1 MTYAQAQELAE
12 EWINGGVPRS
22 QQREVRVREFDL
34 GFVCWA
40 MPPGGGDAGPDGPG
54 SGSGGPGSGSGEA
67 RLVIA
72 RDSGASTLW
81 PALPVNEVVR
91 QYEEIYGRP
100 VAANP
105 AGAAK
110 PAPGPVE
117 ATSFLLSPPQWLQE
131 AGAAAIAAEAERL
144 GGGAAAPAPAPA
156 PVPAPAPTP
165 APAPV
170 EEPFAPMAPHA
181 PAVLTEPPVSDRPAG
196 DAPTMLAPPPG
207 HDEPF
212 VVPQPQPQP
221 QPHPQAASPVPP
233 TAAPPVGAEA
243 ATVLMPDG
251 LRTTGSDL
259 PDAPAPAGAE
269 AATMLM
275 PPASGGYGMPPVPP
289 SAEQP
294 PAAPPVGP
302 PAPAPAA
309 EPAPTLLAPPDSMP
323 GLMGL
328 PGAPATPPGAP
339 VEQAPTMLAPP
350 GGVPGLGGL
359 PGAPAGPPPPGAPV
373 EHAPTMLA
381 PPGGAPGLA
390 GLPGAPAAG
399 APSGGAP
406 QGGPG
411 RAPGSAPPPP
421 APAGLRGSAGS
432 PGAGAAAGG
441 LGRNS
446 GSAPPP
452 PPPAGLKHTPGSG
465 TPGGA
470 PGGRSAGSTPPP
482 PPPAGLR
489 AGDAPAPQGTPAGGT
504 PSAGVAYEA
513 TQLAGA
519 IDPAL
524 LGGPADPGTPPSGGP
539 AVPPPPGGPAAPAAP
554 VAGYGYPN
562 AGGAAGV
569 VPPAAVPGSPQPAP
583 VPPGV
588 PAVGPGYFAA
598 LSYRGPDGSEQKLL
612 HRSEPG
618 TPHPEWKILQDLRR
632 LNVPPEQVLELYTE
646 LESCDLPGGYCNR
659 MIAASW
665 PNVRLTHTAPYGRDH
680 ASRQAGMAE
689 LLDHLDELHQL
700 ASGAQRVRP
709 FRVPLP
715 APGTVQALPPLPP
728 QQLAQEVG
736 TAFGQNVFRYE
747 QRAVSRQGVP
757 EPVSQSLMWAGLPRD
772 FGPFFW
778 AQAQEGRPIPTLAE
792 LAAERGL
799 PAGPDFG
806 GYLVLGN
813 DYGRQLCVQYG
824 TANVVAVDVD
834 GTGQP
839 PRFVNSGVPE
849 FVRALALL
857 GRMWRLRY
865 GLTPDQAGRWTT
877 DFQAQLAAI
886 DPAALQNADTWW
898 AVLLEQFWDGL
909 L

>member
-1 MTYAQAQELAE
+1 MVTYAQAQELAE
-12 EWINGGVPRS
+12 EWINGGVPHG
-22 QQREVRVREFDL
+22 QQHEVRVREFDL

-40 MPPGGGDAGPDGPG
+40 VPPADGTGGDGGAAPGDG
-54 SGSGGPGSGSGEA
+54 SGAGGA

-91 QYEEIYGRP
+91 QYEEVYGRP

-131 AGAAAIAAEAERL
+131 AGAAAIAAEAEKL
-144 GGGAAAPAPAPA
+144 GGAPAAPA
-156 PVPAPAPTP
+156 PVPAPAP
-165 APAPV
+165 APV
-170 EEPFAPMAPHA
+170 APVPAAAPVPPVA
-181 PAVLTEPPVSDRPAG
+181 PGPAVLTEPPVSDRPAG

-207 HDEPF
+207 EDPF
-212 VVPQPQPQP
+212 AAPQPP
-221 QPHPQAASPVPP
+221 A
-233 TAAPPVGAEA
+233 AAPLPPAAPVGAEA
-243 ATVLMPDG
+243 ATVLMPEG
-251 LRTTGSDL
+251 LRTSGSDL
-259 PDAPAPAGAE
+259 PEAPAPAGAE
-269 AATMLM
+269 AATVLM
-275 PPASGGYGMPPVPP
+275 PPGSGGHGTPPVPP
-289 SAEQP
+289 VGARP
-294 PAAPPVGP
+294 PAAPPAAP
-302 PAPAPAA
+302 PAPAPAPA
-309 EPAPTLLAPPDSMP
+309 VEPAPTLLAAPDALP

-328 PGAPATPPGAP
+328 PGAPATPPGPPGAP
-339 VEQAPTMLAPP
+339 VEQAPTMLAT
-350 GGVPGLGGL
+350 
-359 PGAPAGPPPPGAPV
+359 PGAPGPA
-373 EHAPTMLA
+373 A
-381 PPGGAPGLA
+381 PPAA
-390 GLPGAPAAG
+390 APAPA
-399 APSGGAP
+399 
-406 QGGPG
+406 GGPG

-421 APAGLRGSAGS
+421 PPAGLRHPTGS
-432 PGAGAAAGG
+432 GAPAAG
-441 LGRNS
+441 
-446 GSAPPP
+446 
-452 PPPAGLKHTPGSG
+452 
-465 TPGGA
+465 
-470 PGGRSAGSTPPP
+470 PGGRAAGSTPPP

-489 AGDAPAPQGTPAGGT
+489 PGAAPAPVPQGGAAPAAA
-504 PSAGVAYEA
+504 PAHEA

-524 LGGPADPGTPPSGGP
+524 LGAPAADPGTPPSGGP

-554 VAGYGYPN
+554 AAGYGYPN
-562 AGGAAGV
+562 AAGAPGV
-569 VPPAAVPGSPQPAP
+569 VPPAPVTGPPPGAP

-709 FRVPLP
+709 FRAPLP
-715 APGTVQALPPLPP
+715 APGTVQPLPPLPP
-728 QQLAQEVG
+728 QQLAQELG
-736 TAFGQNVFRYE
+736 TAFGQNLFRYE

-757 EPVSQSLMWAGLPRD
+757 EPVSQTLMWAGLPRD

-799 PAGPDFG
+799 PAAPDFG

-839 PRFVNSGVPE
+839 PRFVNTGVPE

-865 GLTPDQAGRWTT
+865 GLTPEQAGRWTT

-886 DPAALQNADTWW
+886 DPAALQTADTWW

>member
-1 MTYAQAQELAE
+1 MVTYAQAQELAE
-12 EWINGGVPRS
+12 EWINGGVPRA

-40 MPPGGGDAGPDGPG
+40 VPPAGADGPSGAADGTAGPAGS
-54 SGSGGPGSGSGEA
+54 SGSSGEA

-91 QYEEIYGRP
+91 QYEELYGRP

-144 GGGAAAPAPAPA
+144 GAAGAPAPAAAPAPAPA
-156 PVPAPAPTP
+156 PAPEPAVVPAPVPSPVPAPATP
-165 APAPV
+165 AGPP
-170 EEPFAPMAPHA
+170 A
-181 PAVLTEPPVSDRPAG
+181 PAVLTAPPVSDRPAG

-207 HDEPF
+207 HDEPAA
-212 VVPQPQPQP
+212 P
-221 QPHPQAASPVPP
+221 PQAPAAAPAPGAPVPP
-233 TAAPPVGAEA
+233 PGAEA
-243 ATVLMPDG
+243 ATVLMPEG
-251 LRTTGSDL
+251 LRITGSDR
-259 PDAPAPAGAE
+259 PEAPVPTGAE

-275 PPASGGYGMPPVPP
+275 PPEGGYGVPPVPAP
-289 SAEQP
+289 T
-294 PAAPPVGP
+294 PAAPQPQPQP

-309 EPAPTLLAPPDSMP
+309 EPAPTLLASPDAMA
-323 GLMGL
+323 GLLGL
-328 PGAPATPPGAP
+328 PGAPAAPAAP
-339 VEQAPTMLAPP
+339 VEQAATMLATP
-350 GGVPGLGGL
+350 GGVPG
-359 PGAPAGPPPPGAPV
+359 APAAPAAPV
-373 EHAPTMLA
+373 EHAATMLA
-381 PPGGAPGLA
+381 TPGSLPGLA
-390 GLPGAPAAG
+390 GLPGAPAPGTPAG
-399 APSGGAP
+399 GTPAPPAGGVP
-406 QGGPG
+406 QGGRG
-411 RAPGSAPPPP
+411 PGSAPPPP
-421 APAGLRGSAGS
+421 PPAALRGGAPGQGGS
-432 PGAGAAAGG
+432 HGVS
-441 LGRNS
+441 LGRNP

-452 PPPAGLKHTPGSG
+452 PPPAGLRQTPGAG
-465 TPGGA
+465 APAAA
-470 PGGRSAGSTPPP
+470 PGGRGAASAPPP

-489 AGDAPAPQGTPAGGT
+489 GAEAPPAAPAPQGTPAG
-504 PSAGVAYEA
+504 GVAYEA

-524 LGGPADPGTPPSGGP
+524 LAAAPADPGTPPSGGP

-554 VAGYGYPN
+554 AAGYGYPN
-562 AGGAAGV
+562 PAGA
-569 VPPAAVPGSPQPAP
+569 VPPAAPVPGPSAAA

-588 PAVGPGYFAA
+588 PTVGPGYFAA

-665 PNVRLTHTAPYGRDH
+665 PNVRLTHTAAYGRDH

-709 FRVPLP
+709 SRVPLP
-715 APGTVQALPPLPP
+715 APGTVQPLPPLPP
-728 QQLAQEVG
+728 QQLAQELG

-799 PAGPDFG
+799 PAAPDFG

-824 TANVVAVDVD
+824 TAHVVAVDVD

-849 FVRALALL
+849 FVRSMALL

-886 DPAALQNADTWW
+886 DPAALQTADTWW

>member
-1 MTYAQAQELAE
+1 MVTYAQAQELAE
-12 EWINGGVPRS
+12 EWINGGVPQP

-40 MPPGGGDAGPDGPG
+40 VAPGDGTAGPSGPG
-54 SGSGGPGSGSGEA
+54 DGSAGEA

-72 RDSGASTLW
+72 RDSGATTLW

-91 QYEEIYGRP
+91 QYEEAYGRP

-144 GGGAAAPAPAPA
+144 GSQGAPAAVAPVAEPPVPAVPAGPAGFAVPPQAPA
-156 PVPAPAPTP
+156 PVPVP
-165 APAPV
+165 
-170 EEPFAPMAPHA
+170 
-181 PAVLTEPPVSDRPAG
+181 S
-196 DAPTMLAPPPG
+196 PG
-207 HDEPF
+207 
-212 VVPQPQPQP
+212 
-221 QPHPQAASPVPP
+221 
-233 TAAPPVGAEA
+233 GEA
-243 ATVLMPDG
+243 ATVLMPEG

-269 AATMLM
+269 AATVLM
-275 PPASGGYGMPPVPP
+275 PPEGGYGMPPVPP
-289 SAEQP
+289 
-294 PAAPPVGP
+294 PAAQAPVPAAVPP
-302 PAPAPAA
+302 PAPVSAPVSPAA
-309 EPAPTLLAPPDSMP
+309 VEPAPTLLASPDAAP

-328 PGAPATPPGAP
+328 PGAPSG
-339 VEQAPTMLAPP
+339 PP
-350 GGVPGLGGL
+350 GGVEQTPTVLAPPAAAPQPAAPPAAAAPVDHAPTVLAAPGGPPGLGG
-359 PGAPAGPPPPGAPV
+359 PPAAPA
-373 EHAPTMLA
+373 
-381 PPGGAPGLA
+381 
-390 GLPGAPAAG
+390 PGAPAAP
-399 APSGGAP
+399 APAP
-406 QGGPG
+406 QAGLG
-411 RAPGSAPPPP
+411 RNPASAPPPP
-421 APAGLRGSAGS
+421 PPAALRGGASG
-432 PGAGAAAGG
+432 PGAHGVA
-441 LGRNS
+441 LGRS
-446 GSAPPP
+446 PASAPPP
-452 PPPAGLKHTPGSG
+452 PPPAGLRHTPGAVAPAAG
-465 TPGGA
+465 
-470 PGGRSAGSTPPP
+470 PGGRAAGSTPPP

-489 AGDAPAPQGTPAGGT
+489 GAVAPSPAPVPPPAPASGA
-504 PSAGVAYEA
+504 AYEA
-513 TQLAGA
+513 TQLAEA
-519 IDPAL
+519 VDPAL
-524 LGGPADPGTPPSGGP
+524 PGAVPADPGTPPSGGP

-554 VAGYGYPN
+554 AAGYGYPN
-562 AGGAAGV
+562 AGGAAPA
-569 VPPAAVPGSPQPAP
+569 VPPAPVPGVPQGAA

-665 PNVRLTHTAPYGRDH
+665 PNVRLTHTAAYGRDH

-709 FRVPLP
+709 SRVPLP
-715 APGTVQALPPLPP
+715 APGTVQPLPPLPP
-728 QQLAQEVG
+728 QQLAQELG
-736 TAFGQNVFRYE
+736 AAFGQNVFRYE

-757 EPVSQSLMWAGLPRD
+757 EPVSQSLVWAGLPRD

-799 PAGPDFG
+799 PAAPDFG

-839 PRFVNSGVPE
+839 PRFVNTGVPE

-886 DPAALQNADTWW
+886 DPAALQTADTWW

>member
-1 MTYAQAQELAE
+1 MVTYAQAQELAE
-12 EWINGGVPRS
+12 EWINGGVPQPR
-22 QQREVRVREFDL
+22 QREVRVREFDL

-40 MPPGGGDAGPDGPG
+40 VAPGDGTAGPSGAGGGSA
-54 SGSGGPGSGSGEA
+54 GEA

-72 RDSGASTLW
+72 RDSGATTLW

-91 QYEEIYGRP
+91 QYEEAYGRP

-144 GGGAAAPAPAPA
+144 GGQGAPAAVAPVAEPPAPVAAAPAVPSGPAGFAVPPQAPA
-156 PVPAPAPTP
+156 PVP
-165 APAPV
+165 
-170 EEPFAPMAPHA
+170 
-181 PAVLTEPPVSDRPAG
+181 
-196 DAPTMLAPPPG
+196 
-207 HDEPF
+207 
-212 VVPQPQPQP
+212 VPS
-221 QPHPQAASPVPP
+221 A
-233 TAAPPVGAEA
+233 GAEA
-243 ATVLMPDG
+243 ATVLMPEG

-269 AATMLM
+269 AATVLM
-275 PPASGGYGMPPVPP
+275 PPEGGYGMPPVPP
-289 SAEQP
+289 PAAQP
-294 PAAPPVGP
+294 PAVVPLPVPSAVPP
-302 PAPAPAA
+302 PAAV
-309 EPAPTLLAPPDSMP
+309 EPAPTLLASSDAVP

-328 PGAPATPPGAP
+328 PGAPSG
-339 VEQAPTMLAPP
+339 PP
-350 GGVPGLGGL
+350 GGVEQTPTVL
-359 PGAPAGPPPPGAPV
+359 APPAAAPQPAAPV
-373 EHAPTMLA
+373 EHAPTVLA
-381 PPGGAPGLA
+381 APGGLPGLGGPPA
-390 GLPGAPAAG
+390 APAPGAPAA
-399 APSGGAP
+399 PVPAP
-406 QGGPG
+406 QAGLG
-411 RAPGSAPPPP
+411 RNPGSAPPPP
-421 APAGLRGSAGS
+421 PPAALRGGASG
-432 PGAGAAAGG
+432 PGAHGVA
-441 LGRNS
+441 LGRS
-446 GSAPPP
+446 PASAPPP
-452 PPPAGLKHTPGSG
+452 PPPAGLRHTPGA
-465 TPGGA
+465 GA
-470 PGGRSAGSTPPP
+470 PAAGPGGRAAGSTPPP

-489 AGDAPAPQGTPAGGT
+489 GAVAPAPAPVPPAAPASG
-504 PSAGVAYEA
+504 AAYEA
-513 TQLAGA
+513 TQLAEA
-519 IDPAL
+519 VDPAL
-524 LGGPADPGTPPSGGP
+524 LGAVPADPGTPPSGGP
-539 AVPPPPGGPAAPAAP
+539 AVPPPPGGPAAPAASA
-554 VAGYGYPN
+554 AGYGYPN
-562 AGGAAGV
+562 AGGAAPA
-569 VPPAAVPGSPQPAP
+569 VPPASVPGVPQGAA

-665 PNVRLTHTAPYGRDH
+665 PNVRLTHTAAYGRDH

-709 FRVPLP
+709 SRVPLP
-715 APGTVQALPPLPP
+715 APGTVQPLPPLPP
-728 QQLAQEVG
+728 QQLAQELG
-736 TAFGQNVFRYE
+736 AAFGQNVFRYE

-757 EPVSQSLMWAGLPRD
+757 EPVSQALVWAGLPRD

-799 PAGPDFG
+799 PAAPDFG

-839 PRFVNSGVPE
+839 PRFVNTGVPE
-849 FVRALALL
+849 FVRAMALL

-886 DPAALQNADTWW
+886 DPAALQTADTWW

>member
-1 MTYAQAQELAE
+1 MVTYAQAQELAE

-40 MPPGGGDAGPDGPG
+40 VAPTGPAD
-54 SGSGGPGSGSGEA
+54 GSGGAGGGSGEA

-91 QYEEIYGRP
+91 QYEEVYGRP

-144 GGGAAAPAPAPA
+144 GTAPAAVAAAAAPAS
-156 PVPAPAPTP
+156 VPAV
-165 APAPV
+165 APV
-170 EEPFAPMAPHA
+170 EEPPAAAPRPG

-196 DAPTMLAPPPG
+196 DAPTMLAPPAG
-207 HDEPF
+207 HDEPA
-212 VVPQPQPQP
+212 VV
-221 QPHPQAASPVPP
+221 PVPP
-233 TAAPPVGAEA
+233 VAAPVAPVAPGVPGRPPVEGEA
-243 ATVLMPDG
+243 ATVLMSEG

-259 PDAPAPAGAE
+259 PEPAAPAGAE

-275 PPASGGYGMPPVPP
+275 PPTGGGYGMPPVPP
-289 SAEQP
+289 PAAQP
-294 PAAPPVGP
+294 PAAQPPAPPVAPPAPGP
-302 PAPAPAA
+302 APVPAPAPAA
-309 EPAPTLLAPPDSMP
+309 EPAPTLLASPDAMP

-328 PGAPATPPGAP
+328 PGAP
-339 VEQAPTMLAPP
+339 VAPP
-350 GGVPGLGGL
+350 AGGP
-359 PGAPAGPPPPGAPV
+359 PAGGPQV

-381 PPGGAPGLA
+381 PPGGLPGLA
-390 GLPGAPAAG
+390 GLPGAPAPGAQAPGVPAPG
-399 APSGGAP
+399 APVPGAPEAAAP
-406 QGGPG
+406 QGGLG
-411 RAPGSAPPPP
+411 RSAGSGPPPPPP
-421 APAGLRGSAGS
+421 AALRGGPAGS
-432 PGAGAAAGG
+432 PGPAAG
-441 LGRNS
+441 LGRGAGS
-446 GSAPPP
+446 GPPP

-465 TPGGA
+465 TPA
-470 PGGRSAGSTPPP
+470 AHPGGRGAASAPPP

-489 AGDAPAPQGTPAGGT
+489 GGEAQAAPQAAPAAGPAASG
-504 PSAGVAYEA
+504 PSYEA

-524 LGGPADPGTPPSGGP
+524 LGAPADPGTPPSGGP

-554 VAGYGYPN
+554 AAGYGYPN
-562 AGGAAGV
+562 APGAAGV
-569 VPPAAVPGSPQPAP
+569 VPPAVVPGSPPPAP

-709 FRVPLP
+709 FRVPPP

-728 QQLAQEVG
+728 QQLAQETG
-736 TAFGQNVFRYE
+736 AAFGQNLFRYE

-799 PAGPDFG
+799 AAGPDFG

-824 TANVVAVDVD
+824 TAHVVAVDID

>member
-1 MTYAQAQELAE
+1 MVTYTQAQELAE

-40 MPPGGGDAGPDGPG
+40 VAPAGPAEGTGGAGGGT
-54 SGSGGPGSGSGEA
+54 GEA

-91 QYEEIYGRP
+91 QYEEVYGRP

-144 GGGAAAPAPAPA
+144 GTAPAGPQGAETPVAAAAAAAMSGAAAATPVEEQ
-156 PVPAPAPTP
+156 PVPAPLP
-165 APAPV
+165 
-170 EEPFAPMAPHA
+170 A
-181 PAVLTEPPVSDRPAG
+181 PAVLTEPPVSGRPAG

-207 HDEPF
+207 HEEP
-212 VVPQPQPQP
+212 VVAPQPSPQPQ
-221 QPHPQAASPVPP
+221 AVAPV
-233 TAAPPVGAEA
+233 APVAPGVPGPSDGADA
-243 ATVLMPDG
+243 ATVLMPEG
-251 LRTTGSDL
+251 LRITGSDL
-259 PDAPAPAGAE
+259 PGPAAPAGAE

-275 PPASGGYGMPPVPP
+275 PPTSGGHGMPPVPP
-289 SAEQP
+289 FADRPQGAQPPFAEP
-294 PAAPPVGP
+294 PAAPPAP
-302 PAPAPAA
+302 PAPAPAPAA
-309 EPAPTLLAPPDSMP
+309 EPAPTLLASPDAMP

-328 PGAPATPPGAP
+328 PGAPATPPA
-339 VEQAPTMLAPP
+339 
-350 GGVPGLGGL
+350 
-359 PGAPAGPPPPGAPV
+359 AGPQA

-381 PPGGAPGLA
+381 PPGGMPGLA
-390 GLPGAPAAG
+390 GLPGAPVPG
-399 APSGGAP
+399 APEGAAP
-406 QGGPG
+406 QGGLG
-411 RAPGSAPPPP
+411 RGAGSVPPPPPP
-421 APAGLRGSAGS
+421 AALRGVPAGA
-432 PGAGAAAGG
+432 PGAGAAPAG
-441 LGRNS
+441 LGRGA
-446 GSAPPP
+446 GSVPPP

-465 TPGGA
+465 TPVAA
-470 PGGRSAGSTPPP
+470 PAGSGGRGAASAPPP

-489 AGDAPAPQGTPAGGT
+489 GGEAPPAPQGA
-504 PSAGVAYEA
+504 PSAGPSASGTAYEA

-554 VAGYGYPN
+554 AAGYGYPN
-562 AGGAAGV
+562 TGGAAGV
-569 VPPAAVPGSPQPAP
+569 VPPAVPGSPQAAP

-689 LLDHLDELHQL
+689 LLDHLDELHQQ

-709 FRVPLP
+709 FRVPPP

-728 QQLAQEVG
+728 QQLAQETG
-736 TAFGQNVFRYE
+736 AAFGQNLFRYE

-757 EPVSQSLMWAGLPRD
+757 EPVSQTLMWAGLPRD

-799 PAGPDFG
+799 AAGPDFG

-824 TANVVAVDVD
+824 TAHVVAVDID

-849 FVRALALL
+849 FVRSMALL